1 MPRLLSL
8 LLPSFLLA
16 VACGKTETLTVA
28 PTTPRAPEL
37 VPSPQLQAHQYKR
50 ILLLPPGEAIERKNV
65 DLKVV
70 KAKDIDFYVGKLEKS
85 MLQQG
90 FEVISPEIV
99 ARAEKSLGPKASNMS
114 PVEKALI
121 LGKETQ
127 SDAVLVVQSLVITGD
142 EAFYAIENMK
152 ATQVPENK
160 VGHRTKKRQ
169 IRKKGEYYNTETKDC
184 LVRVPFYEIKI
195 EAKLMDA
202 ASGNVLWV
210 GSGEGTVLDALK
222 GSWVAKVKKKKCRVV
237 EENYDYEEVLGET
250 ETLDATF
257 AKLMAGMLEPLK
269 VAAFAGKPLVVAEK
283 PKKVEKPVEKP
294 PEPAKPTAK
303 MAIISANKASM
314 RLGPSTRDRRI
325 RYVPRK
331 AEVEI
336 LETMGEWAK
345 VKLQDGSMGWMHDST
360 FIVK

>member
-1 MPRLLSL
+1 MPRRLSL
-8 LLPSFLLA
+8 LLSSALLLA

-28 PTTPRAPEL
+28 PTTPPDPEL
-37 VPSPQLQAHQYKR
+37 VPSPQLQAYQYKR
-50 ILLLPPGEAIERKNV
+50 ILLLPPGEPIERKNV
-65 DLKVV
+65 DIKVV
-70 KAKDIDFYVGKLEKS
+70 KAKDIDYYVGKLEKS

-99 ARAEKSLGPKASNMS
+99 ARAEKGLGSKARNMS

-127 SDAVLVVQSLVITGD
+127 SDAVLVVQSLTITGD

-152 ATQVPENK
+152 ATAVPENHVK
-160 VGHRTKKRQ
+160 TRTKKRA
-169 IRKKGEYYNTETKDC
+169 IRKKGKYYHAESKDC
-184 LVRVPFYEIKI
+184 LVRVPFYEIRI
-195 EAKLMDA
+195 EAKLLDA

-210 GSGEGTVLDALK
+210 GSGEGSVLDAMK
-222 GSWVAKVKKKKCRVV
+222 ASWVAKVKKKKCRVV
-237 EENYDYEEVLGET
+237 EENFDYDDNLAET
-250 ETLDATF
+250 QTLETTF
-257 AKLMAGMLEPLK
+257 ASLMARMLEPLK
-269 VAAFAGKPLVVAEK
+269 VAAFAGKPLVVEK
-283 PKKVEKPVEKP
+283 PKKVEKPPEKP
-294 PEPAKPTAK
+294 PEPPKPTVK
-303 MAIISANKASM
+303 IAIVSANKASM
-314 RLGPSTRDRRI
+314 RLGPSTKDRRI

-331 AEVEI
+331 AEVEV